1 MQQSLS
7 GNLSCFVLG
16 NKCRVAQV
24 NPYKYILY
32 PCWLLV
38 GAPQRGA
45 SFTPKIVK
53 GSSLGRAWRSSPV
66 KHIQVYNMRYCILRI
81 RYSITKLCKI
91 CIYIYIY
98 SCCTCRHAQQ
108 EALFELQERFG
119 GQHMHGNCV
128 ERFRLA

>member
-7 GNLSCFVLG
+7 GNLSCFELG

-24 NPYKYILY
+24 NPYTYILY

-91 CIYIYIY
+91 CILYIYIPVVHVDMH
-98 SCCTCRHAQQ
+98 SRKRSLNCKNVSGDKTC
-108 EALFELQERFG
+108 
-119 GQHMHGNCV
+119 MGNCV